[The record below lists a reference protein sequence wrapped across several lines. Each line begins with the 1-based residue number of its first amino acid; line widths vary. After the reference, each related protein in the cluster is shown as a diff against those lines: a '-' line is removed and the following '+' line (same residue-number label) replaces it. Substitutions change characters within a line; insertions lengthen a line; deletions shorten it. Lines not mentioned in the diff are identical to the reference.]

1 MIYLKYY
8 TSSRALAYEELRSFT
23 RLADSDYLVLKQL
36 CDGYPH
42 PINKSVLIENAWSER
57 VVTESSIK
65 VTIHKLR
72 KVLKEELDM
81 DLEIKS
87 IRHQGYVLD
96 RPATLNEVSDKIFH
110 ERLIS
115 FEESSPICEDFLEVS
130 HPCNHERKP
139 IVSRFRF
146 IPEVIIFFA
155 IILVIYAYYKIGLL

>member
-1 MIYLKYY
+1 M
-8 TSSRALAYEELRSFT
+8 AYEELRSFT

-65 VTIHKLR
+65 VTIHKIR
-72 KVLKEELDM
+72 KVLKEELNM

-87 IRHQGYVLD
+87 IRHQGYVLSC
-96 RPATLNEVSDKIFH
+96 PVTLHEVSDKIFH

-115 FEESSPICEDFLEVS
+115 FEESSSIGEELITDTK
-130 HPCNHERKP
+130 PCIRERKSK
-139 IVSRFRF
+139 VSSIRC
-146 IPEVIIFFA
+146 IPEA
-155 IILVIYAYYKIGLL
+155 IIALAIVLIIYAYYKIGLL